1 MVTMGVAVVEVSS
14 AMHTNTRCPPVT
26 STVSPPRKMSIAT
39 TVAFSLV
46 LALCFVLPPTLHY
59 SRDMH
64 LYLSSAETISY
75 NTGSTTA
82 GNGTIEKTGF
92 SIASGAVVEPTAL
105 AEDAPDDEET
115 ATEEADDDPYR
126 RFLTLAGPST
136 KEMRQWLNQSL
147 VESKGWLQQSHDTTS
162 LSLSSEPSSRR
173 NTVAYRACCGLGHRL
188 ARLEDA
194 AHVALLYEA
203 TLEVVW
209 SDCGPDTFQQ
219 LFGPEPLLLGQS
231 SATLD
236 GHDSTREARY
246 HWTFA
251 NDVPSCY
258 GVQGV
263 HRRPDLCDTAIV
275 QGTDQ
280 AGPRL
285 YQELLDRYVRRD
297 VVQNFIET
305 HFAGKLSI
313 GMHIRAGNNE
323 TGDFTSKNRQ
333 IHDMNAFVKLNAER
347 VRVMISPHAGPAVLF
362 VATDT
367 PSYVQAFRDE
377 LNGIMP
383 VVELQQM
390 RAAEGTGVLFG
401 EHGAPRPEGETCVE
415 GWHAAL
421 QDMMIL
427 ASTNVVFASTYSSF
441 TRTMPRV
448 MALSRPN
455 RPIPASFCE
464 NWKGDEERMQCY
476 LSFQSFNAD
485 PPPMK
490 SKRKRTHGP

>member
-1 MVTMGVAVVEVSS
+1 
-14 AMHTNTRCPPVT
+14 MHTSTRCPPVT

-39 TVAFSLV
+39 MVAFSLV
-46 LALCFVLPPTLHY
+46 LALCFVLPPTLLY

-64 LYLSSAETISY
+64 LYLSSAATISY
-75 NTGSTTA
+75 NTGRAAQSITA
-82 GNGTIEKTGF
+82 GNETIETGF
-92 SIASGAVVEPTAL
+92 SIAPAAVVEPTAL
-105 AEDAPDDEET
+105 AEDALDDEET
-115 ATEEADDDPYR
+115 ATDDDPYR
-126 RFLTLAGPST
+126 RFLALAGPST
-136 KEMRQWLNQSL
+136 KQMRQWLNQSL
-147 VESKGWLQQSHDTTS
+147 VESKGWLQQSHDTTAWS
-162 LSLSSEPSSRR
+162 LLSEPSSRR
-173 NTVAYRACCGLGHRL
+173 NTVEYRACCGLGHRL

-203 TLEVVW
+203 MLAVVW

-219 LFGPEPLLLGQS
+219 LFGPDPLLLGQS

-236 GHDSTREARY
+236 GHDPTMEARY
-246 HWTFA
+246 HWTFG

-258 GVQGV
+258 GVHGV
-263 HRRPDLCDTAIV
+263 HRRPDLCDAIE

-305 HFAGKLSI
+305 HLAGKLSI

-347 VRVMISPHAGPAVLF
+347 VRGMISPHAGPAVLF

-367 PSYVQAFRDE
+367 PSYVQAFRDA
-377 LNGIMP
+377 LDGIMP

-476 LSFQSFNAD
+476 RSFHSFNAD
-485 PPPMK
+485 PPPMRP
-490 SKRKRTHGP
+490 KRRRTYGF

>member
-1 MVTMGVAVVEVSS
+1 MHHYLGS
-14 AMHTNTRCPPVT
+14 AA
-26 STVSPPRKMSIAT
+26 S
-39 TVAFSLV
+39 
-46 LALCFVLPPTLHY
+46 
-59 SRDMH
+59 
-64 LYLSSAETISY
+64 ISY
-75 NTGSTTA
+75 NTGLVAQSTTA
-82 GNGTIEKTGF
+82 GNETIETGD
-92 SIASGAVVEPTAL
+92 SIAPAAVVEPTAL
-105 AEDAPDDEET
+105 EEDTAPDNEER
-115 ATEEADDDPYR
+115 ATEEDDDPYR
-126 RFLTLAGPST
+126 RFLALAGPST
-136 KEMRQWLNQSL
+136 REMRQWLNQSL
-147 VESKGWLQQSHDTTS
+147 VESRGTLRQRH
-162 LSLSSEPSSRR
+162 LSSSSESASRR
-173 NTVAYRACCGLGHRL
+173 NAVAYRACCGLGHRL

-209 SDCGPDTFQQ
+209 PDCGPDTFQR
-219 LFGPEPLLLGQS
+219 LFGPEPLHLGQS

-236 GHDSTREARY
+236 GHDPTMEASY

-258 GVQGV
+258 GVRGV
-263 HRRPDLCDTAIV
+263 HRRPDLCHAVV

-285 YQELLDRYVRRD
+285 YQELMDRYVRRD
-297 VVQNFIET
+297 VVQNFTET

-323 TGDFTSKNRQ
+323 TGDFTRKNRQ
-333 IHDMNAFVKLNAER
+333 IRDMNAFVKLNAER
-347 VRVMISPHAGPAVLF
+347 VRGMVPPHAGPAVLF

-377 LNGIMP
+377 LDRIMP
-383 VVELQQM
+383 VVEMQQI
-390 RAAEGTGVLFG
+390 RAEAGTGVLFG
-401 EHGAPRPEGETCVE
+401 EHGAPRPKGETCVE

-455 RPIPASFCE
+455 RPIPVSFCE
-464 NWKGDEERMQCY
+464 NWRGDEQRMQCY
-476 LSFQSFNAD
+476 RSFHSFNAD
-485 PPPMK
+485 PPPMRP
-490 SKRKRTHGP
+490 KRR